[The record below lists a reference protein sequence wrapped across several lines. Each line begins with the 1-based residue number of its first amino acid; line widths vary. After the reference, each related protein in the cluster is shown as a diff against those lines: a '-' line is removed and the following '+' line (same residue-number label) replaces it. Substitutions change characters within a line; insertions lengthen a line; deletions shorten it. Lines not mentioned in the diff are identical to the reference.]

1 MTMVLIAHGVVVVVM
16 GPSMVLVRTWIL
28 SVLV

>member
-1 MTMVLIAHGVVVVVM
+1 MVLIAHGVVVVVVVM
-16 GPSMVLVRTWIL
+16 GLSMVLVRTWIL